1 MPSWYAWCLGVH
13 HFGLKVE
20 IKRVMDSAS
29 PSRLL
34 DAHVLANALGG
45 SLADDVLAF

>member
-20 IKRVMDSAS
+20 IKRAMDSAS

-34 DAHVLANALGG
+34 DAHVRAYALDG
-45 SLADDVLAF
+45 SLADDVPAF